1 MVSEIVLL
9 RALMRWPCGRMLL
22 ERFPESRFRR
32 QSTVETAKG
41 AETSRDKL
49 GARPE
54 SIQDPYVNN
63 V

>member
-1 MVSEIVLL
+1 
-9 RALMRWPCGRMLL
+9 MRWPCGRMLL